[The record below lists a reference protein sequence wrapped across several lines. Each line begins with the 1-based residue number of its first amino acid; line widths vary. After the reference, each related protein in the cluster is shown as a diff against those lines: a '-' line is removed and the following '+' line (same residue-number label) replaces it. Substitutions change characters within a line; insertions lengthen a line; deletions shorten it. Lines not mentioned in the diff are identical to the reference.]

1 MGVQMCVGV
10 FWDVDGQG
18 STSDLEE
25 TKPFEAAT

>member
-10 FWDVDGQG
+10 VWDVDGWG
-18 STSDLEE
+18 SISDLEE